1 MCFSARRARS
11 SIHTAPPRSI
21 RCTPNPGR
29 AERPSGHP
37 QPRIMCVVGAES
49 GVISSPAQH
58 SRQPGFPHSPRRA
71 DHHFKQTSH
80 DTSQSRP
87 IAVVA
92 AAAAGAGAAGPDSA
106 GTSDWYLN
114 TGPDQSGAAARRR
127 EIRTTSAHTQSG
139 WLYINKQPSAVG
151 RCHPIGDGGR
161 RGLCHPSLRTP
172 ATQPVRR
179 AQLTASAGRHRS
191 SLQGARHPVQN
202 SAPGPTRPPGGEG
215 RGSTL
220 SGVVRT
226 GSACRTMTASVWVPF
241 RHRTP
246 DITHRSPDN

>member
-11 SIHTAPPRSI
+11 STHTAPPRSI

-37 QPRIMCVVGAES
+37 QPRIMCVVGAGS

-58 SRQPGFPHSPRRA
+58 SMQPGFPHSPRRA

-80 DTSQSRP
+80 DTSQCRP
-87 IAVVA
+87 DAVA

-114 TGPDQSGAAARRR
+114 TGPEQSGAAARRR

-161 RGLCHPSLRTP
+161 RGLCRPGPTHQPPSL
-172 ATQPVRR
+172 
-179 AQLTASAGRHRS
+179 SAERS
-191 SLQGARHPVQN
+191 SLPVQGATGRLCREPSTLYRTQLQ
-202 SAPGPTRPPGGEG
+202 GRQGRREG
-215 RGSTL
+215 RGGVALCQES
-220 SGVVRT
+220 SGRDPP
-226 GSACRTMTASVWVPF
+226 AEQ
-241 RHRTP
+241 
-246 DITHRSPDN
+246 